1 MNYDTDSLTKQSDV
15 DLHHMQEQTFAGRFL
30 SSISCVAQ
38 EEALVDISDT
48 LGRLHEIGT
57 TIGQEVDMQ
66 TVVVDRA
73 L

>member
-1 MNYDTDSLTKQSDV
+1 
-15 DLHHMQEQTFAGRFL
+15 MQEQTFAGGVSRL
-30 SSISCVAQ
+30 SSHVAQ

-57 TIGQEVDMQ
+57 TIGQEVDLQ
-66 TVVVDRA
+66 TVGTDRA